1 MSENNLL
8 LKVLNAPKFV
18 YKYTRTKNTVPNLQ
32 HKIEL
37 QALGK
42 KYTEYAFSYNTFA
55 LFQWRKQDDTWFD
68 KEYYWQEFAR
78 ACAVDE
84 PTIFLRDKLN
94 NEAMRSCLQSSLPQD
109 TSEYRCAFHN
119 ISGPGPLQ
127 SMLELT
133 KAENAKLELNT
144 LGLRTEG
151 NNIACY
157 IQSFLEESENMYKDL
172 SYEKL
177 LSIARHS
184 AKGKNSS
191 IRQLI
196 NDLADTGLT
205 SSNISNDSKW
215 LILTRV

>member
-1 MSENNLL
+1 MSDNNLL
-8 LKVLNAPKFV
+8 LKVLNVPKFV
-18 YKYTRTKNTVPNLQ
+18 YKYARRKNTVPNLQ

-42 KYTEYAFSYNTFA
+42 KYAEYESSYNTFA
-55 LFQWRKQDDTWFD
+55 LFQWRKQDYTWFN

-78 ACAVDE
+78 SYTADE
-84 PTIFLRDKLN
+84 PTIFLREKLN
-94 NEAMRSCLQSSLPQD
+94 NEAMRSCLQSSLPQGA
-109 TSEYRCAFHN
+109 SEYRCAFQN
-119 ISGPGPLQ
+119 ISGPGPLK
-127 SMLELT
+127 SMLKLT

-151 NNIACY
+151 NNMACY

-184 AKGKNSS
+184 EKDKNSS

-196 NDLADTGLT
+196 NDLAETGLT
-205 SSNISNDSKW
+205 SSSIVNDSNW